1 MAMLLIFP
9 MVWLAALIESCGS
22 ISLWREGKFLI
33 VDVPQAIGDGTV
45 LDARVDAGND
55 ASERITSCSWSDGL
69 TSQTAG
75 DNKGRGISVSS
86 AYSGEPRAHQCLA
99 QARLL
104 QNSIVVECPI
114 ALGVEQGSAV
124 RVQVADSMVNG
135 IVVQFENDYMTWRAT
150 YYVSYL

>member
-1 MAMLLIFP
+1 M
-9 MVWLAALIESCGS
+9 
-22 ISLWREGKFLI
+22 I
-33 VDVPQAIGDGTV
+33 VDVPQSIGDGMV

-55 ASERITSCSWSDGL
+55 ASERITSCVWSDGL
-69 TSQTAG
+69 TSQMAG

-86 AYSGEPRAHQCLA
+86 AYSGEARAHQCLA
-99 QARLL
+99 QARFL

-124 RVQVADSMVNG
+124 RVQVSDSMVNG
-135 IVVQFENDYMTWRAT
+135 IVTVYEADYLSWKAV